1 MENIEKGNKRTMNA
15 WAFFDWANS
24 AFALVIAV
32 AIFPAYF
39 LSVVPDQVTV
49 LSFTISDS
57 ALYSFSISL
66 AYILIICISPIL
78 SGIADYAG
86 IRKLFLRLFT
96 YLGSLSCITLFFF
109 VEDKTLLGTTSFIL
123 ATIGFAGGLVFY
135 NSYLPLITTEDNYDK
150 LSAKGFAYGYIGSV
164 ILLLMN
170 LIVINNF
177 DQFGL
182 ESKSLAVRV
191 SFIMVGLWWLG
202 FAHIPFRRLPADV
215 RTKVHKSFLKKGYLE
230 LIKVWHIVKREKN
243 IKRFLASF
251 FFYSAGVQT
260 ILYLASAF
268 AEKELVLGVGE
279 LILIILILQIVAIGG
294 AYLFAFVSGLIG
306 NKLSITIMLIIWIL
320 VCILAYFV
328 QNKIQFYFAAALVG
342 LVMGGIQSLSR
353 STYSKLIQ
361 KDTTDPTSFFS
372 FYDILEKGAIVT
384 GTLMFGI
391 VTQISGDMRSP
402 VLVLTVFFLTG
413 LIILQWVDAKTI
425 QS

>member
-1 MENIEKGNKRTMNA
+1 MENTEKGNKRTMNG

-24 AFALVIAV
+24 SFALVIAV

-39 LSVVPDQVTV
+39 LSVVPDRVKI
-49 LSFTISDS
+49 LSFEISDS

-66 AYILIICISPIL
+66 AYLLIIFISPIL

-182 ESKSLAVRV
+182 ESKSLAVRI

-230 LIKVWHIVKREKN
+230 LIKVWHIVKGEKN

-279 LILIILILQIVAIGG
+279 LIFIILILQIVAIGG
-294 AYLFAFVSGLIG
+294 AYLFAYVSGLIG
-306 NKLSITIMLIIWIL
+306 NKLSISIMLIIWIL
-320 VCILAYFV
+320 VCVLAYLV

-342 LVMGGIQSLSR
+342 LVMGGIQSLSDC
-353 STYSKLIQ
+353 I
-361 KDTTDPTSFFS
+361 
-372 FYDILEKGAIVT
+372 
-384 GTLMFGI
+384 
-391 VTQISGDMRSP
+391 
-402 VLVLTVFFLTG
+402 
-413 LIILQWVDAKTI
+413 
-425 QS
+425 